1 MPPLQ
6 VVPARVEDLTVRR
19 LGDTV
24 HLRLTV
30 PDKNSDGKA
39 PADLRSVDVLAL
51 TGEPVDVNG
60 TSLDATSLS
69 EEADVI
75 ASIEIAPP
83 PPPESEDDREK
94 REKAEK
100 EREATGAPP
109 LPVPPADPRP
119 KQGELVS
126 AVETLSPSVLEPYV
140 PRIGKLLPP
149 PKTPV
154 VKDTHAMPV
163 MPQEVTPLR
172 RVYVAGA
179 RSKKGRLGPLSARV
193 GVPLVELPPAPTAP
207 PVLTYD
213 AQGITVAWTPPPGAR
228 LSVQQAAEPDSQPV
242 RLLFPVAIPHSYNVY
257 DAGAPAAGVAPVAAP
272 APLNATPLAAPP
284 FVDSRLQFGA
294 ERCYVVR
301 TVEVAGSV
309 TSESDPSQPACV
321 TPVDTFAPAPPGSL
335 AAVGSE
341 GAINLIWEPTSATD
355 LAGYIVLRGT
365 PDGGPLQ
372 PITPAPIRETTYRD
386 TAVRAGRRYVYAIV
400 AVDSATP
407 PNTSAESNRVE
418 ETAR

>member
-39 PADLRSVDVLAL
+39 PANLRSVDVLAL

-109 LPVPPADPRP
+109 PPVPPADPRP

-242 RLLFPVAIPHSYNVY
+242 RLLFP
-257 DAGAPAAGVAPVAAP
+257 
-272 APLNATPLAAPP
+272 
-284 FVDSRLQFGA
+284 
-294 ERCYVVR
+294 
-301 TVEVAGSV
+301 
-309 TSESDPSQPACV
+309 
-321 TPVDTFAPAPPGSL
+321 
-335 AAVGSE
+335 
-341 GAINLIWEPTSATD
+341 
-355 LAGYIVLRGT
+355 
-365 PDGGPLQ
+365 
-372 PITPAPIRETTYRD
+372 
-386 TAVRAGRRYVYAIV
+386 
-400 AVDSATP
+400 
-407 PNTSAESNRVE
+407 
-418 ETAR
+418 